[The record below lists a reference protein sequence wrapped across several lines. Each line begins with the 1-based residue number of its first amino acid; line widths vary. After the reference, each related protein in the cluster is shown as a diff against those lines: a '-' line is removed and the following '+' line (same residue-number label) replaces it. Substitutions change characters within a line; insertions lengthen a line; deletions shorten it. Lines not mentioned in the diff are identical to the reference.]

1 MQVHSWPPL
10 STFFFLLSSCT
21 SWRYLETLQ
30 LCSWAC
36 LAPSCHRRTVG
47 PHKWISRFKVGCGNL
62 HSWRRNWSLSL
73 APRRRGDPSV
83 HVPMLAAPLSPPLF
97 LPSHPPRT
105 TGHVWEGME
114 NRDSF
119 WASKSLPLFVALP
132 CPAALSLEQTALE
145 RGELLCAPS
154 TDGLAPSATN
164 CPDLRV
170 AKWPCRMQVRVR
182 TCVHVRVCVYVH
194 VDTHEHVCGR
204 GGRASLPGKLF
215 QILSRKEGR

>member
-1 MQVHSWPPL
+1 MEI
-10 STFFFLLSSCT
+10 F
-21 SWRYLETLQ
+21 
-30 LCSWAC
+30 
-36 LAPSCHRRTVG
+36 TVG
-47 PHKWISRFKVGCGNL
+47 GETGVSALFRVAG
-62 HSWRRNWSLSL
+62 
-73 APRRRGDPSV
+73 GDPSV